1 MLSFQFVESK
11 NLQWLIRLL
20 KELRIFFRSGLKNLA
35 FNSFKKN
42 LQWFTR
48 IHNCLIH
55 FYNFNLRFL
64 SCSIHSQNKELGII
78 FPSELI
84 CFKQVFIS
92 FPNKT
97 FWKKTCRDQIAA
109 GITIVLFILIQ
120 IKIASLCSTQQNAEI
135 FFASI
140 LFSFRLRIKSFR
152 KKLQRITLL
161 YNRLVYLHPW

>member
-11 NLQWLIRLL
+11 NLQWLIRLH

-92 FPNKT
+92 FPNKA
-97 FWKKTCRDQIAA
+97 FWKKTCREFKLRLLPYALHSKMQKY
-109 GITIVLFILIQ
+109 F
-120 IKIASLCSTQQNAEI
+120 SLR
-135 FFASI
+135 
-140 LFSFRLRIKSFR
+140 FSFHFVCESS
-152 KKLQRITLL
+152 LL
-161 YNRLVYLHPW
+161 EKNCKE